1 MKKFVTLGVLG
12 AAMLGVSPPAHAD
25 AHAQADT
32 DPAGGILAPAWNV
45 TKSAET
51 TACQQDLSGLPVV
64 SQYAGVVSGVCNSKG
79 ALSGNPH
86 S

>member
-12 AAMLGVSPPAHAD
+12 AAMLGFSSPAHAD

-32 DPAGGILAPAWNV
+32 DPGGGILAPAWKV
-45 TKSAET
+45 TKSAES
-51 TACQQDLSGLPVV
+51 TACQQDLSGVPVV
-64 SQYAGVVSGVCNSKG
+64 SQYAGVVSGVCGGKG
-79 ALSGNPH
+79 ELAGNPR